1 MCNKIQQPAMNTQD
15 DEVEKV
21 IHPTRRIFE
30 LGDEVFE
37 KVENVMNAFFS
48 NECLGEYRHVVQEVC
63 ICIYI
68 LYIYIYY
75 FFQFL
80 VLPMIFFR
88 YLRLCIH

>member
-1 MCNKIQQPAMNTQD
+1 MCNEIQQTATNTTD

-21 IHPTRRIFE
+21 THHTKRIFE

-48 NECLGEYRHVVQEVC
+48 NECLGEYREVVKEVC

-68 LYIYIYY
+68 IYIYINFIIFGITHE
-75 FFQFL
+75 FF
-80 VLPMIFFR
+80 
-88 YLRLCIH
+88 